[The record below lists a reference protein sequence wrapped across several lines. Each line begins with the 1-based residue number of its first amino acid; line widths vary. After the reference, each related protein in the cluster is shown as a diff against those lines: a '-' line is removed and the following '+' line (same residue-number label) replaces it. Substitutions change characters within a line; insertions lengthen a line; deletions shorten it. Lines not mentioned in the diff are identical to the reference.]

1 MKNKD
6 LQLINT
12 IIDKQDKKRII
23 VKLKLRKKKDSKKK
37 LLKLSCYLS
46 TILFSNFSSTY
57 FYKMKLTGK
66 ILEIKNEITRDNLK
80 ERIITIIS
88 DYKKQK
94 IDIYCYNKN
103 SFLTGFLDL
112 DEVINFDIVLQGLEN
127 EIEDKRETRVILKK
141 IIEPNI
147 ILTKNHLLIEFE
159 YIRVYSNEQLKSGK

>member
-1 MKNKD
+1 
-6 LQLINT
+6 
-12 IIDKQDKKRII
+12 
-23 VKLKLRKKKDSKKK
+23 
-37 LLKLSCYLS
+37 
-46 TILFSNFSSTY
+46 
-57 FYKMKLTGK
+57 MKLTGK

>member
-66 ILEIKNEITRDNLK
+66 ILEIKN
-80 ERIITIIS
+80 
-88 DYKKQK
+88 
-94 IDIYCYNKN
+94 
-103 SFLTGFLDL
+103 
-112 DEVINFDIVLQGLEN
+112 
-127 EIEDKRETRVILKK
+127 
-141 IIEPNI
+141 
-147 ILTKNHLLIEFE
+147 
-159 YIRVYSNEQLKSGK
+159 